1 VIPRPDY
8 LNRQTVIL
16 LNSISSARRKVVS
29 NLDKFKEMSK
39 GLDLAQAIAEADRCL
54 LCHDAPCSDGCPAD
68 TQPGEFI
75 RKLRF
80 KNITGAIRTIKENNI
95 MGGACGVLC
104 PTSRLCEEKCSAMFK
119 SLNRPEGADRPIQIG
134 KIQRFLVEHSWERGF
149 KIFEKPE
156 PRSEKV
162 AVVGSGPGG
171 LSCAAEMAKDGYQVT
186 IFEARPEPGGVL
198 RYGVVSYRFD
208 LDFLKHEMSDVE
220 SLGVKY
226 ECNTPIDSKNG
237 AEKLL
242 KDGFDAVFLAP
253 GLWDAA
259 TIKPDGKDIDYLA
272 ALRDGRFEQIE
283 KKIKGKTVAVIG
295 GGSVAMDCIES
306 AARLDPKDVYLI
318 YRRSYSQMPAEP
330 DERIE
335 AQEAGVHFLLLN
347 QPVDY
352 VTDQKSRLK
361 GLKLVRTRL
370 GEPDESGRRRPEA
383 IDGSEWIMDADV
395 VIEAIGNKAPDESPD
410 WYPNVK
416 VDGKKLIKADPET
429 GKTSVDGIFA
439 GGDIVRGPALVV
451 QAVQDGKVA
460 ARAIKEFL
468 AK

>member
-1 VIPRPDY
+1 M
-8 LNRQTVIL
+8 
-16 LNSISSARRKVVS
+16 S

-39 GLDLAQAIAEADRCL
+39 GLDLVQAIAEADRCL
-54 LCHDAPCSDGCPAD
+54 LCHDAPCSEGCPAD

-80 KNITGAIRTIKENNI
+80 KNVTGAIRTIKENNI
-95 MGGACGVLC
+95 MGGACGILC

-119 SLNRPEGADRPIQIG
+119 SLNRPEGADRPIEIG
-134 KIQRFLVEHSWERGF
+134 RIQRFLVEHSWERGF

-156 PRSEKV
+156 PRSEKI

-171 LSCAAEMAKDGYQVT
+171 LSCAAELAKDGYQVT

-220 SLGVKY
+220 ALGVNF

-259 TIKPDGKDIDYLA
+259 TIKPDGKDIEGLYSSVDYLA
-272 ALRDGRFEQIE
+272 ALRDGRFEEIE

-318 YRRSYSQMPAEP
+318 YRRSYCQMPAEP

-347 QPVDY
+347 QPIDY
-352 VTDQKSRLK
+352 LTDKKSRLK
-361 GLKLVRTRL
+361 GLKLARTRL
-370 GEPDESGRRRPEA
+370 GEPDESGRRKPEP

-410 WYPNVK
+410 WYPNVDL
-416 VDGKKLIKADPET
+416 DGKKLIKADPET

-460 ARAIKEFL
+460 ARAIKDYL

>member
-1 VIPRPDY
+1 
-8 LNRQTVIL
+8 
-16 LNSISSARRKVVS
+16 
-29 NLDKFKEMSK
+29 MSK
-39 GLDLAQAIAEADRCL
+39 GFDLVQAIAEADRCL
-54 LCHDAPCSDGCPAD
+54 LCHDAPCSEGCPAD
-68 TQPGEFI
+68 TRPADFI

-80 KNITGAIRTIKENNI
+80 KNVTGAIRTIKENNI
-95 MGGACGVLC
+95 LGGACGVLC

-149 KIFEKPE
+149 KIYEKAE
-156 PRSEKV
+156 PRSEKI

-171 LSCAAEMAKDGYQVT
+171 LSCAAELAKDGYQVT
-186 IFEARPEPGGVL
+186 VFEAKPEPGGVL

-208 LDFLKHEMSDVE
+208 LDFLKHEMADVE
-220 SLGVKY
+220 ALGVKFQ
-226 ECNTPIDSKNG
+226 CNTPVEGKNG

-242 KDGFDAVFLAP
+242 QDGFDAVFLAP

-259 TIKPDGKDIDYLA
+259 TISPDAKAIDGLYSSVDYLA
-272 ALRDGRFEQIE
+272 ALRDGRFEEIE
-283 KKIKGKTVAVIG
+283 KKIKGKTVAVVG

-306 AARLDPKDVYLI
+306 AARLDAKDVYLI

-335 AQEAGVHFLLLN
+335 AQEAGIHFMLLN
-347 QPVDY
+347 QPVEY
-352 VTDQKSRLK
+352 VTDKKNRIK

-370 GEPDESGRRRPEA
+370 GEPDESGRRRPVE
-383 IDGSEWIMDADV
+383 IKGSEWIMEADV

-416 VDGKKLIKADPET
+416 VDGKKLIQVDAST
-429 GKTSVDGIFA
+429 GQTSVDGIFA

-460 ARAIKEFL
+460 ARAIKKFL

>member
-1 VIPRPDY
+1 
-8 LNRQTVIL
+8 
-16 LNSISSARRKVVS
+16 VS

-54 LCHDAPCSDGCPAD
+54 LCHDAPCSEGCPAD
-68 TQPGEFI
+68 TKPGEFI

-80 KNITGAIRTIKENNI
+80 KNVTGAIRTIKGNNI

-156 PRSEKV
+156 PRSEKI

-171 LSCAAEMAKDGYQVT
+171 LSCAAELAKDGYQVT
-186 IFEARPEPGGVL
+186 VFEARPEPGGVL

-208 LDFLKHEMSDVE
+208 MNFLRHEMADVE
-220 SLGVKY
+220 ALGVKF
-226 ECNTPIDSKNG
+226 ECNTPIDGQNG

-242 KDGFDAVFLAP
+242 KDGFDAAFLAP

-259 TIKPDGKDIDYLA
+259 TIKPEGKDIEGLYSSVDYLA
-272 ALRDGRFEQIE
+272 ALRDGRFVEIE

-335 AQEAGVHFLLLN
+335 AQEAGIHFLLLN
-347 QPVDY
+347 QPIDY
-352 VTDQKSRLK
+352 VTDKKNRLK

-370 GEPDESGRRRPEA
+370 GEPDESGRRKPEP

-395 VIEAIGNKAPDESPD
+395 VIEAIGNKAPDESPE
-410 WYPNVK
+410 WYPSVD
-416 VDGKKLIKADPET
+416 VDGKKLIKIDSET

-460 ARAIKEFL
+460 AQAIKEFL

>member
-1 VIPRPDY
+1 M
-8 LNRQTVIL
+8 
-16 LNSISSARRKVVS
+16 S

-54 LCHDAPCSDGCPAD
+54 LCHDAPCSEGCPAD
-68 TQPGEFI
+68 TRPGEFI

-149 KIFEKPE
+149 KVFEKPE
-156 PRSEKV
+156 PRSEKI

-171 LSCAAEMAKDGYQVT
+171 LSCAAELAKDGYQVT
-186 IFEARPEPGGVL
+186 VFEARPEPGGVL
-198 RYGVVSYRFD
+198 RYGVVFYRFD
-208 LDFLKHEMSDVE
+208 LDFLEREMEDIKA
-220 SLGVKY
+220 LGVEFK
-226 ECNTPIDSKNG
+226 CNTPIEGKNA

-242 KDGFDAVFLAP
+242 KDGYDAVFLAP

-259 TIKPDGKDIDYLA
+259 TLKPEAKHIDGLFSSVDYLE
-272 ALRDGRFEQIE
+272 ALSDERFKQME
-283 KKIKGKTVAVIG
+283 KKLKDKTVAVIG

-306 AARLDPKDVYLI
+306 AVKLGAKDVYLI

-347 QPVDY
+347 QPIDY
-352 VTDQKSRLK
+352 VTDKKNRLK

-370 GEPDESGRRRPEA
+370 GEPDASGRRKPME
-383 IDGSEWIMDADV
+383 IKGSEWVMDADI
-395 VIEAIGNKAPDESPD
+395 VIEAIGNKAPDDSPD
-410 WYPNVK
+410 WYPNVD
-416 VDGKKLIKADPET
+416 VDGKKLIKADPDT
-429 GKTSVDGIFA
+429 GKTSVKGIFA

-460 ARAIKEFL
+460 ARAIKQYL

>member
-1 VIPRPDY
+1 
-8 LNRQTVIL
+8 
-16 LNSISSARRKVVS
+16 
-29 NLDKFKEMSK
+29 
-39 GLDLAQAIAEADRCL
+39 
-54 LCHDAPCSDGCPAD
+54 
-68 TQPGEFI
+68 
-75 RKLRF
+75 
-80 KNITGAIRTIKENNI
+80 
-95 MGGACGVLC
+95 
-104 PTSRLCEEKCSAMFK
+104 MFK
-119 SLNRPEGADRPIQIG
+119 SLNRPEGADQPIQIG

-149 KIFEKPE
+149 KVFEKPE
-156 PRSEKV
+156 PRSEKI

-171 LSCAAEMAKDGYQVT
+171 LSCAAELAKDGYQVT
-186 IFEARPEPGGVL
+186 VFEARPEPGGVL
-198 RYGVVSYRFD
+198 RYGVVFYRFD
-208 LDFLKHEMSDVE
+208 LDFLEHEMEDIKA
-220 SLGVKY
+220 LGV
-226 ECNTPIDSKNG
+226 EFQCNTPIEGKAA

-242 KDGFDAVFLAP
+242 EDGFDAVFLAP

-259 TIKPDGKDIDYLA
+259 TLKPEGKNIDGLFSSVDYLE
-272 ALRDGRFEQIE
+272 ALSDERFKQME
-283 KKIKGKTVAVIG
+283 KKLKDKTVAVIG

-306 AARLDPKDVYLI
+306 AVKLGAKDVYLI

-352 VTDQKSRLK
+352 VTDKKNRLK

-370 GEPDESGRRRPEA
+370 GEADESGRRRPIE
-383 IDGSEWIMDADV
+383 IKGSEWVMDADI
-395 VIEAIGNKAPDESPD
+395 VIEAIGNIAPKKSPE
-410 WYPNVK
+410 WYPNVDI
-416 VDGKKLIKADPET
+416 DGKKLIKVDPQT

-468 AK
+468 VK

>member
-1 VIPRPDY
+1 
-8 LNRQTVIL
+8 
-16 LNSISSARRKVVS
+16 VS
-29 NLDKFKEMSK
+29 NAEKFKRMSR

-54 LCHDAPCSDGCPAD
+54 LCHDAPCSEACPAD
-68 TQPGEFI
+68 TKPAEFI

-80 KNITGAIRTIKENNI
+80 RNITGAIRTIKENNI
-95 MGGACGVLC
+95 LGGACGVLC

-119 SLNRPEGADRPIQIG
+119 SQERPEGGDRPIPIG
-134 KIQRFLVEHSWERGF
+134 GIQRFLIEHSWDRNIN
-149 KIFEKPE
+149 IFDKPAA
-156 PRSEKV
+156 RQEKV

-171 LSCAAEMAKDGYQVT
+171 LSCAAELAKDGYQVT
-186 IFEARPEPGGVL
+186 VYEARPEPGGVL

-208 LDFLKHEMSDVE
+208 MNFLDHEMEDIRC
-220 SLGVKY
+220 LGVNFR
-226 ECNTPIDSKNG
+226 CNSAISADNG

-242 KDGFDAVFLAP
+242 QDGFDAVFLAP
-253 GLWDAA
+253 GLWAA
-259 TIKPDGKDIDYLA
+259 ASIKSDGRDIDGLFSSVNYLA
-272 ALRDGRFEQIE
+272 ALRDGRFEEVE
-283 KKIKGKTVAVIG
+283 KKVQGKTVAVIG

-306 AARLDPKDVYLI
+306 AVRLGAKDVYLI

-335 AQEAGVHFLLLN
+335 ALECGVHFLLLN
-347 QPVDY
+347 QPLDY
-352 VTDQKSRLK
+352 LTDDQNRLT

-370 GEPDESGRRRPEA
+370 GDPDNSGRRRPEN
-383 IDGSEWIMDADV
+383 IEGSEWIMPADV
-395 VIEAIGNKAPDESPD
+395 VIEAIGNIAPEDSPR

-416 VDGKKLIKADPET
+416 LGDKKLIEVDPDT

-460 ARAIKEFL
+460 AKAIKNYL

>member
-1 VIPRPDY
+1 M
-8 LNRQTVIL
+8 
-16 LNSISSARRKVVS
+16 S

-54 LCHDAPCSDGCPAD
+54 LCHDAPCSEGCPAD
-68 TQPGEFI
+68 TKPGEFI

-104 PTSRLCEEKCSAMFK
+104 PTPRLCEEKCSAMFK

-149 KIFEKPE
+149 KVFEKPE
-156 PRSEKV
+156 PRTEKI

-171 LSCAAEMAKDGYQVT
+171 LSCAAELAKDGYQVT
-186 IFEARPEPGGVL
+186 VFEARPEPGGVL

-208 LDFLKHEMSDVE
+208 MDFLKHEMADVE
-220 SLGVKY
+220 ALGVNF
-226 ECNTPIDSKNG
+226 ECNAPIDSKNG
-237 AEKLL
+237 AEQLL

-259 TIKPDGKDIDYLA
+259 SIKPEGKDIEGLYSSVDYLA
-272 ALRDGRFEQIE
+272 SLRDGRFAEIE
-283 KKIKGKTVAVIG
+283 KKIKGKTIAVIG

-306 AARLDPKDVYLI
+306 AARLEPKDVYLI

-335 AQEAGVHFLLLN
+335 AQEAGIHFMLLN

-352 VTDQKSRLK
+352 VTDKKNRLK

-370 GEPDESGRRRPEA
+370 GEPDESGRRKPVE
-383 IDGSEWIMDADV
+383 IKDSEWVMDADV
-395 VIEAIGNKAPDESPD
+395 VIEAIGNKAPDDSPD
-410 WYPNVK
+410 WYPNVD

-451 QAVQDGKVA
+451 QAVQDGKAA

>member
-1 VIPRPDY
+1 M
-8 LNRQTVIL
+8 
-16 LNSISSARRKVVS
+16 S
-29 NLDKFKEMSK
+29 NLDEFKKMSK

-54 LCHDAPCSDGCPAD
+54 LCHDAPCSEGCPAD
-68 TQPGEFI
+68 TKPGEFI

-80 KNITGAIRTIKENNI
+80 KNVTGAIRTIKENNI

-156 PRSEKV
+156 PRSEKI

-171 LSCAAEMAKDGYQVT
+171 LSCAAELAKDGYQVT
-186 IFEARPEPGGVL
+186 VFEARPEPGGVL
-198 RYGVVSYRFD
+198 RYGVVFYRFD
-208 LDFLKHEMSDVE
+208 LDFLEHEMEDIKT
-220 SLGVKY
+220 LGVKFQ
-226 ECNTPIDSKNG
+226 CNTPIEGKNA

-259 TIKPDGKDIDYLA
+259 TLKPEGKNIEGLFSSVDYLE
-272 ALRDGRFEQIE
+272 ALSDERFKKME
-283 KKIKGKTVAVIG
+283 KKFKDQTVAVIG

-306 AARLDPKDVYLI
+306 AVRLGAKDVYLV

-335 AQEAGVHFLLLN
+335 ALEAGVHFLLLN

-352 VTDQKSRLK
+352 VTDKKNRLK

-370 GEPDESGRRRPEA
+370 GEPDASGRRRPLEVP
-383 IDGSEWIMDADV
+383 DSEWVMDADI

-410 WYPNVK
+410 WYPNVE
-416 VDGKKLIKADPET
+416 VDGKKLIKADAET

-460 ARAIKEFL
+460 ARAIKDFL

>member
-1 VIPRPDY
+1 
-8 LNRQTVIL
+8 
-16 LNSISSARRKVVS
+16 VS
-29 NLDKFKEMSK
+29 NLDKFKTMGK
-39 GLDLAQAIAEADRCL
+39 GLDLTQAIAEADRCL
-54 LCHDAPCSDGCPAD
+54 LCHDAPCSEGCPAD
-68 TQPGEFI
+68 TKPAEFI

-104 PTSRLCEEKCSAMFK
+104 PTARLCEERCSAMFK
-119 SLNRPEGADRPIQIG
+119 SQNRPEGVEDPIQIG
-134 KIQRFLVEHSWERGF
+134 NIQRFLVEHSWERGF

-156 PRSEKV
+156 PRSEKI

-171 LSCAAEMAKDGYQVT
+171 LSCAAELAKEGYQVT
-186 IFEARPEPGGVL
+186 VFEARPEPGGVL

-208 LDFLKHEMSDVE
+208 LDFLKHEMADVE
-220 SLGVKY
+220 ALGVKF
-226 ECNTPIDSKNG
+226 ECNAPIDGKNG

-242 KDGFDAVFLAP
+242 EDGFDAVFLAP

-259 TIKPDGKDIDYLA
+259 TIKPDGKDIEGLYSSVDYLA
-272 ALRDGRFEQIE
+272 ALRDGRFDEIE

-306 AARLDPKDVYLI
+306 AARLAAKDVYLI

-335 AQEAGVHFLLLN
+335 AQEAGIHFMLLN

-352 VTDQKSRLK
+352 VTDKKNRLK
-361 GLKLVRTRL
+361 GLKLIRTRL
-370 GEPDESGRRRPEA
+370 GEPDGSGRRRPVE
-383 IDGSEWIMDADV
+383 IKGSEWIMDADV
-395 VIEAIGNKAPDESPD
+395 VIEAIGNKAPDDSPD

-460 ARAIKEFL
+460 ARAIKEYL
-468 AK
+468 NQ

>member
-1 VIPRPDY
+1 
-8 LNRQTVIL
+8 
-16 LNSISSARRKVVS
+16 VS
-29 NLDKFKEMSK
+29 NFNEFKKMSK

-54 LCHDAPCSDGCPAD
+54 LCHDAPCSEGCPAD
-68 TQPGEFI
+68 TKPGEFI

-134 KIQRFLVEHSWERGF
+134 KIQRFLVEHSWERSF

-156 PRSEKV
+156 PRSEKI

-171 LSCAAEMAKDGYQVT
+171 LSCAAELAKDGYQVT
-186 IFEARPEPGGVL
+186 VFEARPEPGGVL
-198 RYGVVSYRFD
+198 RYGVVFYRFD
-208 LDFLKHEMSDVE
+208 LDFLEHEMEDIKA
-220 SLGVKY
+220 LGVKFR
-226 ECNTPIDSKNG
+226 CNTPIEGKSA

-259 TIKPDGKDIDYLA
+259 TLKPKGKNIEGLFSSVDYLE
-272 ALRDGRFEQIE
+272 ALSDERFKQME
-283 KKIKGKTVAVIG
+283 KKFKDKTVAVIG

-306 AARLDPKDVYLI
+306 AVRLGAKDVYLV

-352 VTDQKSRLK
+352 VTDQKNRLE

-370 GEPDESGRRRPEA
+370 GEPDASGRRRPLE
-383 IDGSEWIMDADV
+383 IPGSEWIMDADI
-395 VIEAIGNKAPDESPD
+395 VIEAIGNIAPEKSPE
-410 WYPNVK
+410 WYPSVD

-429 GKTSVDGIFA
+429 GQTSVDGIFA

-460 ARAIKEFL
+460 ARSIKAYL
-468 AK
+468 GK